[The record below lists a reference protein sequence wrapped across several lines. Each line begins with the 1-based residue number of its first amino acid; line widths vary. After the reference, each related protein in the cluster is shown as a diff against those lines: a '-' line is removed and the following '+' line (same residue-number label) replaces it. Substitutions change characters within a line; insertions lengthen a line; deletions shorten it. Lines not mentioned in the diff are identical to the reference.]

1 MATVPEPSRAPES
14 SALLDDRR
22 AADAAAAAPAGAAA
36 APAARPLPDD
46 ALIVLPVRNVVVFPA
61 TVLPIGLG
69 RERSQAAVQEA
80 VRLEQPIG
88 VLLQTKPEIDE
99 PGPDELHWVGTS
111 AAVLR
116 YVTAPDGG
124 HHVVA
129 RGLRRFRVL
138 QFLDGWPFTVAR
150 VQYIDD
156 SDRSDPEIEGAR
168 ASSRSARSRR
178 CSCCRR
184 CRPRWPLR
192 CRRSTTRRSSPT
204 SSRACST
211 LRPMRSSHCSRR
223 ST

>member
-1 MATVPEPSRAPES
+1 MPTTAEPSRAPES
-14 SALLDDRR
+14 GELLDERR
-22 AADAAAAAPAGAAA
+22 SADAGMSAPALGGGAAA
-36 APAARPLPDD
+36 SRPLPDD
-46 ALIVLPVRNVVVFPA
+46 ALIILAVRNLVVFPS

-80 VRLEQPIG
+80 VRLERPIG

-138 QFLDGWPFTVAR
+138 QFLEGRPFAVAR
-150 VQYIDD
+150 VQYIDEPE
-156 SDRSDPEIEGAR
+156 RSDPEIEGRAR
-168 ASSRSARSRR
+168 V
-178 CSCCRR
+178 
-184 CRPRWPLR
+184 LKE
-192 CRRSTTRRSSPT
+192 
-204 SSRACST
+204 RALET
-211 LRPMRSSHCSRR
+211 L
-223 ST
+223 